1 MHARARLAPQ
11 IFKLADW
18 DLTRLRVSCQTK
30 LTVDPASA
38 RRVWI
43 GQLLA
48 VIKGSII
55 I

>member
-30 LTVDPASA
+30 LTDDGPASA

-43 GQLLA
+43 GHLLA
-48 VIKGSII
+48 VIN
-55 I
+55 